1 MKEAQIELWDAIDG
15 WKVITTNGSVNK
27 KGLAVMG
34 RGCALEAAKRFPQFP
49 KALAMLLT
57 KTGNRVYVWEYH
69 KKENTQF
76 KCNNI
81 ITFPVKH
88 NWYEKADL
96 ELIKKSAMEL
106 VEVANRWKMEKVY
119 LPRPG
124 CGYGYL
130 KWEEV
135 KKEIESILD
144 DRFIVITK
152 PIKTI
157 IMQYKENK
165 QRDS

>member
-1 MKEAQIELWDAIDG
+1 MEFIINGAKMKEAQIELWDVTDG

-34 RGCALEAAKRFPQFP
+34 RGCALEAAKRFPPFP
-49 KALAMLLT
+49 KSLAMLLT
-57 KTGNRVYVWEYH
+57 KTGNRVYVWEY
-69 KKENTQF
+69 
-76 KCNNI
+76 NNI

-88 NWYEKADL
+88 KWHEKADL

-130 KWEEV
+130 DWIVV
-135 KKEIESILD
+135 KKEIEPILD
-144 DRFIVITK
+144 DRFIAITK
-152 PIKTI
+152 PIKLIT
-157 IMQYKENK
+157 